1 MTDCENVIQE
11 QVRGLGDWVLVPR
24 VPTDAMLRAAQSAWL
39 NDPQR
44 RTTTMWRAMLAAA
57 QQPAGDGC
65 HCGTCTCN
73 PNMTPAVRFDLSPAQ
88 QEGAIREHLIRL
100 GWTPPNE
107 HALSQPAAD
116 QFIATFR
123 CEDNGIVGVTDAKIH
138 SVTRHDDGVIEV
150 VIDHW
155 PKQPAVHPAI
165 THCDNCGCDWLDNG
179 LNPVGCPYCKQNAW
193 RAAFVAERAT
203 RYREG
208 GMAVEQARIHA
219 ETEAAYLHARADL
232 LRDQEEGREQ

>member
-1 MTDCENVIQE
+1 MTDRYEKNHAA
-11 QVRGLGDWVLVPR
+11 R
-24 VPTDAMLRAAQSAWL
+24 VDVTWPLSILEAGYWREVYMGTKHMRLEVSYPYETWERLMAA
-39 NDPQR
+39 
-44 RTTTMWRAMLAAA
+44 LAAA
-57 QQPAGDGC
+57 QQQLAGDGC
-65 HCGTCTCN
+65 HCATCTCN
-73 PNMTPAVRFDLSPAQ
+73 PSMTPAVRFDLSPAQ
-88 QEGAIREHLIRL
+88 KEGAIREHLIRL
-100 GWTPPNE
+100 GWTPPDE
-107 HALSQPAAD
+107 HALS
-116 QFIATFR
+116 
-123 CEDNGIVGVTDAKIH
+123 
-138 SVTRHDDGVIEV
+138 
-150 VIDHW
+150 
-155 PKQPAVHPAI
+155 QPAVHPAI

>member
-1 MTDCENVIQE
+1 MSNIAKAKLYKEAFDLMKQAQE
-11 QVRGLGDWVLVPR
+11 LLI
-24 VPTDAMLRAAQSAWL
+24 AA
-39 NDPQR
+39 R
-44 RTTTMWRAMLAAA
+44 KKHER
-57 QQPAGDGC
+57 QPAEGEDIMVNTPYDVFILPLRPSGLDGK
-65 HCGTCTCN
+65 G
-73 PNMTPAVRFDLSPAQ
+73 PRFVVHVPGP
-88 QEGAIREHLIRL
+88 E
-100 GWTPPNE
+100 
-107 HALSQPAAD
+107 QPAAD

-138 SVTRHDDGVIEV
+138 SVTRHDDGRIEV

-179 LNPVGCPYCKQNAW
+179 LNPVGCPYCKQNTW

-232 LRDQEEGREQ
+232 LRDQEGLL